1 MKKLLKNLH
10 RLLYL
15 GSVFIVFCCCFPVLY
30 FLAKNPV
37 KHFEKIASIRRF
49 LCIRSLSFVGFKIEV
64 EYEQPIDWNQT
75 YVLCPN
81 HTSLLDI
88 AIIPFLCHA
97 PISFM
102 GKEEL
107 LQNPVTR
114 VFFKTIDIPVK
125 RGSKMSSFRAYK
137 KASEHLQDN
146 KSVVIF
152 PEGKIDDGFP
162 PNLHP
167 FKSGAFRLATENK
180 IPILPIVI
188 QDAWKILWDDGKKHG
203 SKPGT
208 IHVKVLSPLEVKEYD
223 KQSNT
228 ALERSVFL
236 RMKEVWDKNN

>member
-1 MKKLLKNLH
+1 
-10 RLLYL
+10 
-15 GSVFIVFCCCFPVLY
+15 
-30 FLAKNPV
+30 
-37 KHFEKIASIRRF
+37 
-49 LCIRSLSFVGFKIEV
+49 
-64 EYEQPIDWNQT
+64 
-75 YVLCPN
+75 
-81 HTSLLDI
+81 
-88 AIIPFLCHA
+88 
-97 PISFM
+97 M